1 MNNIPEYKT
10 EDLDYLEELWTH
22 RDETSARYASFQE
35 YFKDLMRYQRETHP
49 EWYKDDSSSLKNE
62 TVHVVAEDPVDYH
75 A

>member
-10 EDLDYLEELWTH
+10 EDQDYLEELWRL

-49 EWYKDDSSSLKNE
+49 EWYKDDSSSSKNE
-62 TVHVVAEDPVDYH
+62 PVPVVAEAPVDYH